1 MTFDNP
7 ATNCDELRQ
16 PALTWDELQQHSDN
30 LCRPA
35 TSLRGT
41 EPNFSATRRLKK
53 PAHLG
58 FYFVNLKRTRFEFG
72 RCQYCVSDTMQSYV
86 SMAELLLASL
96 VLATR
101 PICYSYFALY
111 LTLLLLL
118 EGMYPPYVSLL
129 MDVLEN
135 FSLDSPNT
143 SGGLYRLRYRL
154 QRKERKN

>member
-1 MTFDNP
+1 M
-7 ATNCDELRQ
+7 
-16 PALTWDELQQHSDN
+16 N
-30 LCRPA
+30 L
-35 TSLRGT
+35 
-41 EPNFSATRRLKK
+41 N
-53 PAHLG
+53 
-58 FYFVNLKRTRFEFG
+58 NLKRTRFEFG

-86 SMAELLLASL
+86 SMAELLLAARG
-96 VLATR
+96 LATR
-101 PICYSYFALY
+101 PIWCSYFALY